1 MKIIHETEV
10 LVIGAGVVGCTI
22 AYHLAQRGKS
32 VTVVDSGS
40 IGAGSSSANM
50 ALVWVQSKEPTPYM
64 ELNLLSSRLHT
75 ELAAEFDEDVEL
87 RQPGGI
93 ILCYDE
99 KELESRLA
107 VMEHF
112 KASCS
117 EYQAHALSAVEVRE
131 LEPFVTPDL
140 AGGIYSPH
148 DGHINPFKFI
158 STVVRLSKKHGTKFM
173 LHTPVLQI
181 LRDENGVTGAKTPQ
195 GVIRADHVVVAAGTA
210 APELVR
216 PLGVEIPLR
225 LVRGQLLVTA
235 RTKPMFSHPLHR
247 MRQTEAGNILIG
259 TTHES
264 VGMDT
269 STTID
274 AAREMAH
281 GAIRLIPELKDISII
296 RQFSGIRPIPFDKW
310 PFLGQVESVP
320 GLYISVSHSGITLA
334 PVHGKAI
341 SDLILDGETDVPI
354 TQCRPERF
362 SEVG

>member
-140 AGGIYSPH
+140 AGESIVHMMVISTPLSLYLLLCGFRKSMEQNSCFIH
-148 DGHINPFKFI
+148 LCFKFYE
-158 STVVRLSKKHGTKFM
+158 M
-173 LHTPVLQI
+173 
-181 LRDENGVTGAKTPQ
+181 
-195 GVIRADHVVVAAGTA
+195 
-210 APELVR
+210 
-216 PLGVEIPLR
+216 
-225 LVRGQLLVTA
+225 
-235 RTKPMFSHPLHR
+235 R
-247 MRQTEAGNILIG
+247 M
-259 TTHES
+259 
-264 VGMDT
+264 V
-269 STTID
+269 
-274 AAREMAH
+274 
-281 GAIRLIPELKDISII
+281 
-296 RQFSGIRPIPFDKW
+296 
-310 PFLGQVESVP
+310 
-320 GLYISVSHSGITLA
+320 
-334 PVHGKAI
+334 
-341 SDLILDGETDVPI
+341 
-354 TQCRPERF
+354 
-362 SEVG
+362 